1 MPTST
6 ATAFWTL
13 TPGHGALREESLP
26 APGEDEVR
34 VRARYSGISR
44 GTEALVFNG
53 EVPPSEHQRMRAPFQ
68 AGDFPGPVKYG
79 YASVGVVEDGPSAL
93 RGREVFCLH
102 PHQDRYVVPAEAV
115 VPLPEALPAERA
127 VLAAN
132 METALNGV
140 WDAAPRPGDRIAVVG
155 AGVVGAL
162 VAYLCASLPGTR
174 VELIDIDPGRAALAR
189 ALGMAFR
196 SPDAASGDADLVF
209 HVSGAPRGLAH
220 ALTLAGFE
228 ATLVEMSWY
237 GRQRVSLPLGE
248 AFHARRLT
256 LLSSQVGSVAPARR
270 ARWSHRRRLGLALE
284 LLADPRLDALIEAE
298 SPFADLPELMPRLA
312 RARGALCHR
321 LRYA

>member
-1 MPTST
+1 MPTTT

-13 TPGHGALREESLP
+13 APGHGALREEPLP
-26 APGEDEVR
+26 APRDGQLQ

-53 EVPPSEHQRMRAPFQ
+53 GVPASEYQRMRAPFQ

-79 YASVGVVEDGPSAL
+79 YASVGVVEDGPMEW
-93 RGREVFCLH
+93 RDREVFCLH
-102 PHQDRYVVPAEAV
+102 PHQDRYLVPADAV
-115 VPLPEALPAERA
+115 VPLPEALPAARA

-140 WDAAPRPGDRIAVVG
+140 WDAAARPGDRIAVIG

-162 VAYLCASLPGTR
+162 VAHLCTGLPGTQ
-174 VELIDIDPGRAALAR
+174 VELIDIDPERAALAR
-189 ALGMAFR
+189 ALGVSFR
-196 SPDAASGDADLVF
+196 TPDAASGDADLVF
-209 HVSGAPRGLAH
+209 HVSGAPRGLEH
-220 ALTLAGFE
+220 GLTLAGFE

-248 AFHARRLT
+248 AFHARRLR
-256 LLSSQVGSVAPARR
+256 LISSQVGAVAPARR

-312 RARGALCHR
+312 AARGALCHR